1 MKYLLILVFLPCL
14 VFATQPVQP
23 ISSKIETKT
32 TFVSPL
38 LPEEAKKLSENQL
51 FLTSFHAY
59 KCSYILINHLHRAEE
74 GQFLRWYAEEL
85 FYLKQNKTKN
95 WNDIN
100 FPAAIEA
107 QSLNGDQIFEM
118 FQPNGQ
124 CYSLKV
130 FAKKAL
136 QKK

>member
-1 MKYLLILVFLPCL
+1 V
-14 VFATQPVQP
+14 
-23 ISSKIETKT
+23 KT
-32 TFVSPL
+32 
-38 LPEEAKKLSENQL
+38 NY
-51 FLTSFHAY
+51 SFHAY
-59 KCSYILINHLHRAEE
+59 KCSYILINNLHRAEE
-74 GQFLRWYAEEL
+74 GQFLQWYAEEL

-107 QSLNGDQIFEM
+107 QSINGDQIFEM